1 MSYVTQKYAL
11 NMIPSGA
18 PVRVPVSQY
27 DAGSRTISFDLY
39 AGAERFS
46 APSGATAQIN
56 GTKPDGKSFSYEVS
70 ISGNSVSATI
80 TEQMTAA
87 AGRVNCEIAI
97 LNGSKF
103 LGSANFVL
111 LVEKGALPEDAD
123 MSETDLSTIQKALT
137 NMEESTSA
145 AAASA
150 TAAAASES
158 NAKASAEAAAKSAT
172 KAATSE
178 RHACD
183 YETQASNSATAAATS
198 EANAKAS
205 ASTAASSAS
214 AAATSA
220 TNAATSEAN
229 AKSSADAAA
238 NSASSAAT
246 SEANAKNCD
255 ASAAKHETSAANYAD
270 AAEASATN
278 AATSESNAK
287 SSASAAATS
296 ASAAATSATNAAT
309 SETNA
314 KASAEAAAASATEA
328 AENATA
334 AYFDATYDSSQNF
347 SLTLGDGAT
356 FEALTA
362 AYKSGKVCYLR
373 VTGSTEIIGGVVCLQ
388 LINYLEGMACFAQ
401 TTIGG
406 MDLDEIVSCFAV
418 WGKSDAALYSET
430 PDTQDWA
437 EIKNKPFTSVG
448 DGLTV
453 TDGVLSAAGAST
465 WDALTGKPFESV
477 GDGLTVNSGSLKVSD
492 DVVTKVWLD
501 DNIIGYIESAFAK
514 FATTTIN
521 SSSDDYHAPT
531 AKAVY
536 NYVQSA
542 LTVDSEEA
550 AT

>member
-362 AYKSGKVCYLR
+362 AYNAGKACYLR
-373 VTGSTEIIGGVVCLQ
+373 VVGTDVAGLWIIPLVNINKLFAAFERSQIGGVQDDEPYAL
-388 LINYLEGMACFAQ
+388 LALWSNS
-401 TTIGG
+401 
-406 MDLDEIVSCFAV
+406 DLATL
-418 WGKSDAALYSET
+418 GRTAMKT
-430 PDTQDWA
+430 DW
-437 EIKNKPFTSVG
+437 ENVKNKPFTSIG

-501 DNIIGYIESAFAK
+501 DNIIGYIEPAFAK

-521 SSSDDYHAPT
+521 SSADDYHAPT

>member
-1 MSYVTQKYAL
+1 MSYITQKYAL

-178 RHACD
+178 
-183 YETQASNSATAAATS
+183 
-198 EANAKAS
+198 
-205 ASTAASSAS
+205 
-214 AAATSA
+214 
-220 TNAATSEAN
+220 
-229 AKSSADAAA
+229 
-238 NSASSAAT
+238 
-246 SEANAKNCD
+246 
-255 ASAAKHETSAANYAD
+255 
-270 AAEASATN
+270 
-278 AATSESNAK
+278 SNAK

-362 AYKSGKVCYLR
+362 AYNAGKACYLR
-373 VTGSTEIIGGVVCLQ
+373 VVGTDVAGLWIIPLVNINKLFAAFERSQIGGVQDDEPYAL
-388 LINYLEGMACFAQ
+388 LALWSNS
-401 TTIGG
+401 
-406 MDLDEIVSCFAV
+406 DLATL
-418 WGKSDAALYSET
+418 GRTAMKT
-430 PDTQDWA
+430 DW
-437 EIKNKPFTSVG
+437 ENVKNKPFTSIG

-477 GDGLTVNSGSLKVSD
+477 GDGLTVTDGVLSID
-492 DVVTKVWLD
+492 M
-501 DNIIGYIESAFAK
+501 
-514 FATTTIN
+514 
-521 SSSDDYHAPT
+521 
-531 AKAVY
+531 
-536 NYVQSA
+536 
-542 LTVDSEEA
+542 TVDSEDTAGTDEETVYSGDIA
-550 AT
+550 GNVVEVG